1 MLKKMIEKWYRLFIG
16 RMLAGKNDV
25 EETMSEKIS

>member
-1 MLKKMIEKWYRLFIG
+1 MLKKMIEKWFRLFIG

-25 EETMSEKIS
+25 AETERI